1 MPRLA
6 RIKLGKTSLPH
17 PVPAWHQPLLLPW
30 GSWRSSLRAHDAVL
44 RGIDLPRPPG
54 EEQLPGTCSWST
66 WAVPTVPLVHDPWPF
81 WIPAG
86 FLQRCCVSRVEISN
100 GEVGLEGRDPSAR
113 RSLWMGRH
121 RPRMPAP
128 VYGPAPGLL
137 FLVLAKQV
145 CPKFPKQMLL
155 WGEGQL
161 NLLFTGL

>member
-17 PVPAWHQPLLLPW
+17 PVPAWHQPLLLPR
-30 GSWRSSLRAHDAVL
+30 GSWHSSLRAHDTVL
-44 RGIDLPRPPG
+44 RGIGLPRPPG

-66 WAVPTVPLVHDPWPF
+66 CAVPTVPLVHDPWPF

-100 GEVGLEGRDPSAR
+100 GEVGLEGRDPSSR

-121 RPRMPAP
+121 RPRNASSR
-128 VYGPAPGLL
+128 
-137 FLVLAKQV
+137 
-145 CPKFPKQMLL
+145 L
-155 WGEGQL
+155 WPSPWASILGAGQASL
-161 NLLFTGL
+161 SKISKADAVMGRRTT